1 MPLLRRG
8 GRRGRRK
15 RKEKRRGRARKSKN
29 KRFFSIFGRFFFPP
43 SSSLSSPAS
52 HSVFLLASPPFSI
65 ADEVRRT
72 FSVLRCAA
80 AAAAAATLS
89 PALSVSSSSDA
100 DAARERG
107 RAPLS
112 LFADNLD
119 GVSMPTLSL
128 LSFFQHSHAS
138 TPSTFLT
145 LHIHI
150 RFDLSRVHQRGR
162 I

>member
-65 ADEVRRT
+65 ADEVRLT

-80 AAAAAATLS
+80 AATLS
-89 PALSVSSSSDA
+89 PAFSVSSSSDA